1 MMPKVRLNVDAVAC
15 SFLNMVLSLR
25 GSERQAP
32 NILQMALRFSAIME
46 IRANEGVHAKD
57 LNTEQRLRKVIAEH
71 QETPGFLQK
80 WALDDDRVQAILN
93 IIIGTSQQ
101 TREIIREHLN
111 HAKWAQSC
119 LNSELLRRPRWLLGA
134 CPKGVS
140 DTFKKTL
147 TVNSRAQEMFMG
159 LVVAQFYEKTRK
171 VRATQRA
178 KMRLKPAEWDS
189 YITYASVFEA
199 AMTEA
204 KALNAAREDCQE
216 QLQKAFDAMC
226 LNLIIQNFKIANM

>member
-1 MMPKVRLNVDAVAC
+1 MPKVRLNVDAVAG

-32 NILQMALRFSAIME
+32 NVLQIALRSSAIME

-57 LNTEQRLRKVIAEH
+57 LNTEQRLRKVIAEY

-80 WALDDDRVQAILN
+80 WALDDDKVQAILN

-119 LNSELLRRPRWLLGA
+119 LNLELLRRPRWLLGA
-134 CPKGVS
+134 CPKGSS
-140 DTFKKTL
+140 DAFKKTL
-147 TVNSRAQEMFMG
+147 TVNARAQETFMG
-159 LVVAQFYEKTRK
+159 LVVGQFYEKTRK
-171 VRATQRA
+171 VRPTQRA
-178 KMRLKPAEWDS
+178 KMRLKIAEWDS
-189 YITYASVFEA
+189 YMTHACVFEA
-199 AMTEA
+199 AMSEA

-216 QLQKAFDAMC
+216 QLQIAFDAMC
-226 LNLIIQNFKIANM
+226 LSLI